1 VNAVS
6 SLVDD
11 LAQAAAT
18 QAGSIGDIARMVSGV
33 EDASAPHLPPPAG
46 EKDSL
51 MEQLARLRQLAVD
64 GPPAPVLP
72 ASGTMAAEAWSAA

>member
-1 VNAVS
+1 MS

-11 LAQAAAT
+11 LAQAAAK

-33 EDASAPHLPPPAG
+33 EDASAPHSPPPPPAG

-64 GPPAPVLP
+64 APTAPVVQP
-72 ASGTMAAEAWSAA
+72 SGAMAAEAWNVA